1 MSRLAPV
8 REVVA
13 YRELLWMLV
22 WRDIRV
28 RYKHSI
34 LGAAWAIIPPL
45 ATTLVF
51 VGVFCHALK
60 VPAASLTGYEHAPYP
75 LFALAGIVPWTYFAS
90 ALSGAVGSLVTN
102 RPLLTKIRFPRE
114 VFPFAAVGSA
124 LLDFLVAAAAAGAV
138 AAWYAWRGQW
148 AVPPLWAL
156 AFVPFIVLVQTTLLA
171 GLSLLLAMGNV
182 FYRDVGFILRSLLPL
197 LMFATNVVYD
207 FGQLG
212 PRWRLLV
219 NLNPMTPIISAYR
232 GCLLAGRLPDPLTF
246 SYATTAAALALII
259 GWGWYHRAEH
269 EFAEIA

>member
-1 MSRLAPV
+1 MTSRSPI
-8 REVVA
+8 REVIA

-28 RYKHSI
+28 RYKHSL

-60 VPAASLTGYEHAPYP
+60 VPTQSLTGYEHVPYP
-75 LFALAGIVPWTYFAS
+75 IFALAGIVPWTYFAS

-124 LLDFLVAAAAAGAV
+124 LVDFVVAGLAFAGMV
-138 AAWYAWRGQW
+138 GWYAWRGEW
-148 AVPPLWAL
+148 AVDLSWSL
-156 AFVPFIVLVQTTLLA
+156 AFVPLIVLVQTTLLA

-182 FYRDVGFILRSLLPL
+182 FYRDVGFILRSILPL
-197 LMFATNVVYD
+197 LMFVTNVVYD
-207 FGQLG
+207 FKGLG
-212 PRWRLLV
+212 PRWQFIV
-219 NLNPMTPIISAYR
+219 NLNPLTPIIAAYR
-232 GCLLAGRLPDPLTF
+232 QCLLAGHLPDPRTF
-246 SYATTAAALALII
+246 SYAAGVAALSLIV
-259 GWGWYHRAEH
+259 GWAWYHRAEH
-269 EFAEIA
+269 AFAEIA